1 MQESWENLIDEA
13 AAEEAQYSERFGG
26 RTSGTSLTDYLDRW
40 NTGGR
45 STYGGGYGGWRSTIN
60 VDKGKQDREKSKRT
74 IAKNLNVL
82 NNSTNGEKSL
92 KLGFATSQETVND
105 AHSDTVYMPSDIF
118 DKTESHGEATDI
130 LSGMAMI
137 AATMKRTI
145 HPRAL
150 AQSRKSNDTQAKY
163 IWEAMEQ
170 AFARK
175 DVLDNWSGFSGFFD
189 AHRDYSTGVDNEYM
203 DEVVGGDIDVR
214 AATIAAVY
222 NILNP
227 HDARL
232 MDDDRMK
239 QVMSYIAGKMIKGTK
254 TTRFAEAEEAA
265 DLIRKLFKV
274 EEEEKEESKSQ
285 GESDDE
291 SDESGEGEGEG
302 EGGDG
307 GDDESQDGASG
318 GDDKGDDKS
327 ADHDSWLDALNQML
341 GDSGDPLP
349 DQVDKSLF
357 GTPMDATEDDEPD
370 DVSELVLPSIPHV
383 GEPPHSVK
391 FIAYQN
397 QSLDTPSKKARA
409 TVRKNRYRDIVAQ
422 NKPAIDAIVNSLDLM
437 NNDPRS
443 YVHGQRSGSLDPA
456 SLYKLTFGQDNPA
469 VFEKQQVI
477 SGKKIAV
484 TLLVDRSGSMGYA
497 RDGEARMDKANKV
510 CIVMAEALD
519 RVRGV
524 SLNVYTH
531 ESSYRD
537 SYMQD
542 GEKIVR
548 CTYPKKATENDCDV
562 RINEIITPEKDER
575 LMLPSV
581 DDRGA
586 NFDGYAIEA
595 VSKRLIEDYPEHD
608 NRIVFVISDGQPC
621 SRDYEGEAAMDHV
634 SDASSFCRAFYKVDV
649 YGIGIDNAFSDEEG
663 TKMYGEGN
671 SIVLGDVASSIGVMT
686 SFLRKVATKN
696 G

>member
-307 GDDESQDGASG
+307 GDDESQDGGSG
-318 GDDKGDDKS
+318 GDDKG
-327 ADHDSWLDALNQML
+327 
-341 GDSGDPLP
+341 
-349 DQVDKSLF
+349 
-357 GTPMDATEDDEPD
+357 DEPD

-422 NKPAIDAIVNSLDLM
+422 NKPAIDAIVNSLDFM

-671 SIVLGDVASSIGVMT
+671 SIVLGDVASSIGVIT